1 MKKSVFLLVFL
12 LVLPIFGRALIDV
25 RGQVETTVY
34 VDPLRSTA
42 SPGNLFTV
50 DVRISGVK
58 GLWAYE
64 FRLMWDTALL
74 NATKVTEGPFLSAEG
89 AHRTFF
95 NRKIYNEPDPKNVS
109 GYVYVTCT
117 LMGEPATA
125 AASGSGVLATVE
137 FLVEKEGQTPLNL
150 TDTVLLDAAPT
161 QNEIPH
167 ITVDGVFHYSP
178 LPPAEISIYPP
189 RIIDPSL
196 SPGKSFNVSVV
207 IAQVEKL
214 YAWSLNISWQPTL
227 LNVTEIE
234 EGPFLNQE
242 GAYNTTFAAQIFQE
256 EGYLYANCTLV
267 GEPDA
272 VSASGNGTLFT
283 VTFLVEV
290 GGITDLHLYD
300 IMLLDYE
307 GAEILYE
314 VKDGYFSNA
323 LRDVAI
329 VSVEAS
335 PNKVRTGDYV
345 SITIIAK
352 NKGTSVESFD
362 VIVYYNDNSMGTLHI
377 SDLGFDAEKTL
388 TFSWSTKYVIE
399 GEYVI
404 KVVAGPLDGETN
416 TEDNTFVYNYVT
428 VTPPESSDQSFQF
441 MLIIVAVI
449 VVIIAVVIVLMK
461 KR

>member
-1 MKKSVFLLVFL
+1 VFL
-12 LVLPIFGRALIDV
+12 LVLPIFGWTLMDV
-25 RGQVETTVY
+25 RGKVETTVY
-34 VDPLRSTA
+34 VDPVRSIA

-64 FRLMWDTALL
+64 FKLMWDPALL

-150 TDTVLLDAAPT
+150 ADTVLLDAAPT
-161 QNEIPH
+161 PKEIPH
-167 ITVDGVFHYSP
+167 ITEDGVFQCSP
-178 LPPAEISIYPP
+178 LPPAEISIYPL

-207 IAQVEKL
+207 IARVEKL
-214 YAWSLNISWQPTL
+214 YAWSLNMSWQPTL

-234 EGPFLNQE
+234 EGSFLKQE
-242 GAYNTTFAAQIFQE
+242 GAYTTFGTQIFQE
-256 EGYLYANCTLV
+256 EGYLYANCTLI
-267 GEPDA
+267 GESDA

-283 VTFLVEV
+283 VTFLVEA
-290 GGITDLHLYD
+290 GGITNLHFYD
-300 IMLLDYE
+300 IVLLDYE
-307 GAEILYE
+307 GAEIFYE
-314 VKDGYFSNA
+314 AKDGYFSNA

-329 VSVEAS
+329 VGVEAS
-335 PNKVRTGDYV
+335 PNRARVGDYV
-345 SITIIAK
+345 SITITAK
-352 NKGTSVESFD
+352 NKGECIESFD

-388 TFSWSTKYVIE
+388 TFSWSTKYVAE
-399 GEYVI
+399 GEYAI
-404 KVVAGPLDGETN
+404 KVVAKPLDGETN

-428 VTPPESSDQSFQF
+428 VTPPESTDQSFQF

-449 VVIIAVVIVLMK
+449 AVIIAVAIVFMK